1 MINYVICVASIKDL
15 IIMQNILFDK
25 IIQFFLKTN
34 SIYILYYIYII
45 FMNFILLYKFFHLMF
60 LQYMYFS
67 FKIFIE
73 YSKFMKKRN
82 NPYHCSRITSMN
94 TWITRKKKE
103 DRSRKLYIKRI
114 TESLL
119 TKLQTSK
126 RNEPSMQ
133 YKKKTS
139 LQYC

>member
-25 IIQFFLKTN
+25 IIQFFLKIN

-94 TWITRKKKE
+94 T
-103 DRSRKLYIKRI
+103 
-114 TESLL
+114 
-119 TKLQTSK
+119 
-126 RNEPSMQ
+126 
-133 YKKKTS
+133 
-139 LQYC
+139 

>member
-73 YSKFMKKRN
+73 YSKFMKKEIILIIV
-82 NPYHCSRITSMN
+82 P
-94 TWITRKKKE
+94 
-103 DRSRKLYIKRI
+103 
-114 TESLL
+114 ESQVWTL
-119 TKLQTSK
+119 
-126 RNEPSMQ
+126 E
-133 YKKKTS
+133 
-139 LQYC
+139 

>member
-25 IIQFFLKTN
+25 IIQFFLKIN

-67 FKIFIE
+67 FKIFIYRIFKIHE
-73 YSKFMKKRN
+73 KRN

-94 TWITRKKKE
+94 T
-103 DRSRKLYIKRI
+103 
-114 TESLL
+114 
-119 TKLQTSK
+119 
-126 RNEPSMQ
+126 
-133 YKKKTS
+133 
-139 LQYC
+139 